1 VIVRIVMSLV
11 AALLCTG
18 AVQAG
23 DYEDGLTAYNR
34 QDYRTALT
42 KFRSAAQHG
51 SISEKFFVSSCDK

>member
-1 VIVRIVMSLV
+1 MSLV
-11 AALLCTG
+11 AALLCAG